1 MNVHLAPEIEE
12 FVRNKVSSGEYSS
25 ASDVVCEALRLLGER
40 DQLLLLQ
47 RDEVAKKISEGI
59 ESLRAG
65 NGVNGDEVFD
75 RIESELDR
83 LENTGQ

>member
-25 ASDVVCEALRLLGER
+25 ASDVVCEALSLLGER
-40 DQLLLLQ
+40 DQLLLRQ